1 MEKPTAL
8 LPLGSARLSLCSL
21 RSLAANFGFQV
32 KCLFAF
38 SFLARICRPVYSKL
52 FETYFMS
59 YTKLQWWERF
69 QKYYTEFPEVGLAV
83 DLSRMNVTDE
93 FFAGMESRVRKA
105 LTAMTALEN
114 GAIANPDENRMVGH
128 YWLRNPALAPTP
140 EIRREIKETVEHIKG
155 FAGKIHAGKIRGKG
169 GVFKNYLLIGI
180 GGSALG
186 PQFVAHALGNSRTDK
201 LKPHFFDNT
210 DPDGMNRVLAMIG
223 DDLKRTLCIVI
234 SKSGGTKETRNGMLI
249 AKKAYERAKLDFGS
263 HTIAITMKG
272 SQLDKLAAQDKW
284 LARFPM
290 WDWVGG
296 RTSELSAVGLLPAA
310 LQGIDISS
318 LLSGACD
325 VDKITRNQKIKTNPA
340 LQLALAW
347 FESGNG
353 KGSKNM
359 VILPYKDSLELF
371 SKYLQQLVMESLG
384 KELDLNGN
392 IVNQGITVLGNK
404 GSTDQH
410 SYIQQLRDGLDNFF
424 VSFIEVLDD
433 GDNTNLMVE
442 DKVTA
447 GDFLHG
453 FYLGTRQGLAE
464 KGRESL
470 TITVKEVSARSIGM
484 LIALF
489 ERTVGFYASLVNIN
503 AYHQPGVEAGKRAA
517 GQVIEIQRKILDCL
531 SKKSKKLFT
540 LLEISKAIG
549 AEEDV
554 EVVFKV
560 IEHLVA
566 TRTRNISKIPDSS
579 LLNCK
584 YGIG

>member
-1 MEKPTAL
+1 
-8 LPLGSARLSLCSL
+8 
-21 RSLAANFGFQV
+21 
-32 KCLFAF
+32 
-38 SFLARICRPVYSKL
+38 
-52 FETYFMS
+52 MS

-105 LTAMTALEN
+105 LADMTALEK

-140 EIRREIKETVEHIKG
+140 EIRREIEETVKNIKG
-155 FAGKIHAGKIRGKG
+155 FAAKIHTAKIRGKD

-186 PQFVAHALGNSRTDK
+186 PQFVAHALGDPRTDK
-201 LKPHFFDNT
+201 LKPYFFDNT
-210 DPDGMNRVLAMIG
+210 DPDGMNRVLATIG
-223 DDLKRTLCIVI
+223 NDLKQTLCIVI

-249 AKKAYERAKLDFGS
+249 AKAAYEKAGLHFGA
-263 HTIAITMKG
+263 HAVAITTKG
-272 SQLDKLAAQDKW
+272 SQLDKLVVQDKW
-284 LARFPM
+284 LVRFPM

-310 LQGIDISS
+310 LQGFDISN

-325 VDKITRNQKIKTNPA
+325 VDKLTRNQKVKINPA

-359 VILPYKDSLELF
+359 VILPYKDRLELF

-384 KELDLNGN
+384 KELDLNGRV
-392 IVNQGITVLGNK
+392 VNQGITVLGNK
-404 GSTDQH
+404 GATDQH
-410 SYIQQLRDGLDNFF
+410 SYVQQLRDGLDNFF
-424 VSFIEVLDD
+424 VTFIEVLGD
-433 GDNTNLMVE
+433 GDNTKLMVE

-453 FYLGTRQGLAE
+453 FYLGTRQALAD

-470 TITVKEVSARSIGM
+470 TITVKEVSERSIGM

-489 ERTVGFYASLVNIN
+489 ERTVGFYASLVSIN
-503 AYHQPGVEAGKRAA
+503 AYHQPGVEAGKKAA
-517 GQVIEIQRKILDCL
+517 CRVIEIQIKILDCL
-531 SKKSKKLFT
+531 SQKPNKLFT
-540 LLEISKAIG
+540 LSEISKLIG
-549 AEEDV
+549 MEDDT
-554 EVVFKV
+554 ETVFKV

-566 TRTRNISKIPDSS
+566 AGTRKISKVKDPS

-584 YGIG
+584 YSLS